1 MPICVNQHGACQT
14 ISIGELFDRAVEI
27 SDQIHTLSTDVLN
40 EFNQRLIQ
48 GKHLNLSIVNSC
60 HTSSIMTPQNKED
73 ALNTSREHL
82 LNLAVV
88 ILRSWRDPLQYA
100 ISRFSDNTITSSILI
115 KSMKIAKQMKQLA
128 KGLSKISE
136 QVTQQ
141 SGAVQ
146 QTLQWVQP
154 LSEDGGSIML
164 HLYNLLHCFRRDTNK
179 IDSYLKLL
187 KCRFTQQSNC

>member
-40 EFNQRLIQ
+40 KFNQLLIQ
-48 GKHLNLSIVNSC
+48 GRHFNVSVVNSC

-73 ALNTSREHL
+73 ALNTSPEHL
-82 LNLAVV
+82 LNLVV
-88 ILRSWRDPLQYA
+88 VMLRSWRDPLQYV
-100 ISRFSDNTITSSILI
+100 ISRLGDHTITNSILI

-154 LSEDGGSIML
+154 LSNGGSVML
-164 HLYNLLHCFRRDTNK
+164 HLSNLLHCIRRDTNK
-179 IDSYLKLL
+179 IDCYLKLL